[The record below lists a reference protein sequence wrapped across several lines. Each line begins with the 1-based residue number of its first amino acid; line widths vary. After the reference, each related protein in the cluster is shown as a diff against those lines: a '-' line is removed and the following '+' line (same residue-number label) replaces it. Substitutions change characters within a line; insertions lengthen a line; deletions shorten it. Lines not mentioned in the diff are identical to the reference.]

1 MNDGTIEAI
10 IREMM
15 PEYAKKILL
24 CGNEEYSSIV
34 MLWEEDGQT
43 GTSIIYIFD
52 EDSEPLSV
60 YSVKD
65 SDVRKWM
72 KVLLHVR
79 GFAVSPNYHPTR
91 VVTIEK

>member
-24 CGNEEYSSIV
+24 CGNEEYSSLV
-34 MLWEEDGQT
+34 MLWEENGVT
-43 GTSIIYIFD
+43 GTNIIYMFD
-52 EDSEPLSV
+52 DEFETLNV
-60 YSVKD
+60 FSVKD
-65 SDVRKWM
+65 TDVRKWM
-72 KVLLHVR
+72 KVLLKVR
-79 GFAVSPNYHPTR
+79 EFAVSPNYHPTR